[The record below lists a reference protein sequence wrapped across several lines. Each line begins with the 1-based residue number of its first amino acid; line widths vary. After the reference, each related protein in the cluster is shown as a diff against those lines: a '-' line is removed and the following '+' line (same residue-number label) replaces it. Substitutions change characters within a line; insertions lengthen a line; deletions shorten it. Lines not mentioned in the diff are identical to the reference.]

1 MKQQIIDLVAE
12 LLNVPADTITEETRA
27 SDIESW
33 DSLNHVLIIGALEE
47 RLGIVL
53 PLDEAVEIT
62 TVKELLDACLGS
74 SGSR

>member
-12 LLNVPADTITEETRA
+12 LLNVPADSLTEETKA
-27 SDIESW
+27 SDIDSW

-62 TVKELLDACLGS
+62 SVKELLKACGV
-74 SGSR
+74 

>member
-12 LLNVPADTITEETRA
+12 ILNVPADTITEETKA

-47 RLGIVL
+47 RLGIAL
-53 PLDEAVEIT
+53 PLDDAAEIT
-62 TVKELLDACLGS
+62 TVKELLDACQA
-74 SGSR
+74 

>member
-1 MKQQIIDLVAE
+1 MKEQIIA
-12 LLNVPADTITEETRA
+12 LLEETLGVPAGTITEETKA

-62 TVKELLDACLGS
+62 SVKELLDMCQSLTK
-74 SGSR
+74 